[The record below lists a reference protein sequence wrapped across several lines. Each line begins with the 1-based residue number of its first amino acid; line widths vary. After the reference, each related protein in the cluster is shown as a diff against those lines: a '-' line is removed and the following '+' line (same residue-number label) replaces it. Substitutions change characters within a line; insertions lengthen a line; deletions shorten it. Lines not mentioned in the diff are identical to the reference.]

1 MEEKSDRNAEIYRM
15 RHDEDMT
22 FTAIGE
28 RLGLS
33 RERVRQVYERMKDQ
47 ASPVVEKE
55 ENWFAEGDYTRGSCS
70 NCDD

>member
-1 MEEKSDRNAEIYRM
+1 
-15 RHDEDMT
+15 MT

-33 RERVRQVYERMKDQ
+33 RERVRQVFERMKSQ
-47 ASPVVEKE
+47 NE
-55 ENWFAEGDYTRGSCS
+55 ENWFAEGDYTRGSCP

>member
-1 MEEKSDRNAEIYRM
+1 MQEKSDRNAEIYRM
-15 RHDEDMT
+15 RHVEDMT

-33 RERVRQVYERMKDQ
+33 RERVRQVFERMKSQ
-47 ASPVVEKE
+47 NE
-55 ENWFAEGDYTRGSCS
+55 ENWFAKGDYTRGSCP

>member
-1 MEEKSDRNAEIYRM
+1 MQEKSDRNAEIYRM
-15 RHDEDMT
+15 RHVEDMT

-33 RERVRQVYERMKDQ
+33 RERVRQVFERMKSQ
-47 ASPVVEKE
+47 NE
-55 ENWFAEGDYTRGSCS
+55 ENWFAEGDYTRGSCP

>member
-15 RHDEDMT
+15 RHVEDMT

-33 RERVRQVYERMKDQ
+33 RERVRQVYERMKIQNED
-47 ASPVVEKE
+47 S
-55 ENWFAEGDYTRGSCS
+55 WFAKGDYTRRSCP
-70 NCDD
+70 NCED